1 MFRKGNHRELKHWI
15 GQIQNHV
22 FDSQE
27 IFISTFWK
35 KKSLEFKKKKTGSHE
50 YTFDNIGSRII
61 DNN

>member
-35 KKSLEFKKKKTGSHE
+35 KKSLEFKKKKKLDHTNTHLITLDQE
-50 YTFDNIGSRII
+50 
-61 DNN
+61 